1 MSECVTSNRDAV
13 NNSTQDK
20 HYFCVPGDWIKK
32 LKVARFGFGNG
43 CYGNKTK
50 RDDGQFRGE
59 VRSFADYIEAIK
71 QDSPDKKQARLT
83 GQREDKEKVPYWQ
96 LTQLPKAYCGTDKG
110 ERNEYL
116 QIDLD
121 AAHEP
126 NGGRAKVD
134 LEALKKAVTEYQG
147 VIFAAKSVG
156 GHGVNCLLHAP
167 DLDLGIAYGM
177 QMAAELNARGFK
189 VEYDKKGSSPKWGR
203 YEAYDPAPYVSEYDE
218 IIAMPR
224 GEGLARHAAKSL
236 FDLCGTTDHEG
247 AVFAMAVAAVAA
259 QVTFNYSAGQH
270 TASADIQ
277 IIGES
282 GEGKTGYRMKPLE
295 TIAKDMGALLPG
307 GIRTTDAALLDTFI
321 TAACII
327 DRDERDK
334 VTNVTLRAVPTKVAF
349 ILDESGDVSTANS
362 KDTNKANFNT
372 IRRQV
377 FSGSLEVGATKEM
390 RREYGNRLPTTIPA
404 DGMFYRGCTPEQLK
418 ADAETDKGGNGR
430 RVIYAQMPAIEY
442 DLIGK
447 KECEQK
453 KARNIKDDPAKME
466 VFRELAKNIRT
477 ALAGR
482 MITAAPNADMATT
495 AHRAAR
501 LALTQAGMANSWQ
514 DTMIYNIAALLA
526 AVRIGLTFHDHFND
540 PMLIEPQDIYAAADV
555 AMQSDEIRMKITSH
569 GLAAKIAT
577 ARTEGERT
585 KSILD
590 YVALHKRV
598 RRETLI
604 ASAGCDNARA
614 LLEGLC
620 EEGLLTYTIE
630 NGRYWYSLTPDTDE
644 AKAAARAAY
653 ADFKQRKAQ
662 PRGAAKGKLTTA
674 ERCDRYL
681 NELVRKGITTES
693 CGGNDNFLRAL
704 AGKLKANSDLMTD
717 AKGVERWF
725 VGQVTSGAFDEQG
738 QKPYTA
744 KDAQRLFRDGGLTMI
759 A

>member
-1 MSECVTSNRDAV
+1 MEKCVTSNRDSV

-32 LKVARFGFGNG
+32 LKVARFGFGGG

-59 VRSFADYIEAIK
+59 VRSFADYIEAVK
-71 QDSPDKKQARLT
+71 RDAPEKKQARLT
-83 GQREDKEKVPYWQ
+83 GQREDKEKVTFWQ
-96 LTQLPKAYCGTDKG
+96 LTQHPKAYCGTDKG

-121 AAHEP
+121 AAKRPDGSH
-126 NGGRAKVD
+126 D
-134 LEALKKAVTEYQG
+134 LDVEALKKAVTEYQG

-203 YEAYDPAPYVSEYDE
+203 FESYDPAPYVSEYDE

-224 GEGLARHAAKSL
+224 GEGLARHTAKSL

-247 AVFAMAVAAVAA
+247 AVFAMAVAAIAA
-259 QVTFNYSAGQH
+259 QVTFKYGAGQH

-277 IIGES
+277 LIGES
-282 GEGKTGYRMKPLE
+282 GEGKTAYRMKPLE
-295 TIAKDMGALLPG
+295 AIAKDMGALLPG

-334 VTNVTLRAVPTKVAF
+334 VTNVTLRAVPNKVAF
-349 ILDESGDVSTANS
+349 ILDESGDVGAANS

-390 RREYGNRLPTTIPA
+390 RREYGNGLPTTIPA

-447 KECEQK
+447 KELEQK

-466 VFRELAKNIRT
+466 AFKELARNIRT

-482 MITAAPNADMATT
+482 TITAAPNADMATT

-514 DTMIYNIAALLA
+514 DSMIYNIAALLA
-526 AVRIGLTFHDHFND
+526 AVRIGLTFHDHFNE

-555 AMQSDEIRMKITSH
+555 AMQSDEIRMRITSH

-585 KSILD
+585 QSILD

-653 ADFKQRKAQ
+653 AEFKQRKAQ

-674 ERCDRYL
+674 ERCDKY
-681 NELVRKGITTES
+681 RKGKMMADKNPQS
-693 CGGNDNFLRAL
+693 CGGNDSYLRTL
-704 AGKLKANSDLMTD
+704 AATIKQNKDLMSD
-717 AKGVERWF
+717 ASGVERWF
-725 VGQVTSGAFDEQG
+725 TDLVISGEFNEPG
-738 QKPYTA
+738 KKPYTL
-744 KDAQRLFRDGGLTMI
+744 KDAQRLFRDGNLTMI